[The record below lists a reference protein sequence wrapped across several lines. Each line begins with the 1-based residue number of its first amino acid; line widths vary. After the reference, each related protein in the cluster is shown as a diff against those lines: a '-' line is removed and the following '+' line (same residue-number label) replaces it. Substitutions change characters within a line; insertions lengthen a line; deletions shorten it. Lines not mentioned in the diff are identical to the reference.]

1 MHHAVAVRLASLLV
15 ASTGLLGCAGSPTPA
30 LAAAPVTP
38 ATGQVT
44 PPVVTEPPAPIAS
57 AAPVAGWNELAPTP
71 PTGCEVPGQSVARTS
86 CDERAGR
93 YCEQVGQALDDGDP
107 GPVDPAVRRACADWF
122 HHRACDLREINGCDA
137 LKKHLPQGVSAAP
150 IEARIIAL
158 LAADCAREGGE
169 TTCVQ
174 LGISYEIGRDVARD
188 EARAAA
194 IYEKACASVPVA
206 RCIDLAL
213 GKPPLATKTLY
224 GAARKSLEG
233 ACGRSEAAACAQL
246 GVMNEEGRG
255 APKDLATAAKLYRK
269 ACDGG
274 FGAGCT
280 SLANVAKNPAAKAG
294 HVDSAALLAK
304 GCEAGDAAAC
314 ASYADLPGL
323 SNAAVFKAISRACG
337 GGDDHACWR
346 LSHDSTVVPPK

>member
-1 MHHAVAVRLASLLV
+1 MHHAVAIRLAPLLV
-15 ASTGLLGCAGSPTPA
+15 ACTGLLGCAESPAPA
-30 LAAAPVTP
+30 LAAAPVTA
-38 ATGQVT
+38 ATT
-44 PPVVTEPPAPIAS
+44 PLISSVVTVPPAPIAS
-57 AAPVAGWNELAPTP
+57 AAPAGSWENVAPTP
-71 PTGCEVPGQSVARTS
+71 PAGCEVPGQSVARSS
-86 CDERAGR
+86 CDQRAGS
-93 YCEQVGQALDDGDP
+93 YCEQVGNALDDGDP

-122 HHRACDLREINGCDA
+122 HHRACDLREINGCDS
-137 LKKHLPQGVSAAP
+137 LKKHLAQGVSAAP

-169 TTCVQ
+169 STCVQ
-174 LGISYEIGRDVARD
+174 LGISYEIGRDVPRD

-206 RCIDLAL
+206 QCIDLAL
-213 GKPPLATKTLY
+213 GKPPLAAKTLY
-224 GAARKSLEG
+224 GAARASLEG

-274 FGAGCT
+274 FRAGCT
-280 SLANVAKNPAAKAG
+280 SLANVAKNPAAKAP

-323 SNAAVFKAISRACG
+323 SDDAVFKAISRACS

-346 LSHDSTVVPPK
+346 LSHDSTLVPPK